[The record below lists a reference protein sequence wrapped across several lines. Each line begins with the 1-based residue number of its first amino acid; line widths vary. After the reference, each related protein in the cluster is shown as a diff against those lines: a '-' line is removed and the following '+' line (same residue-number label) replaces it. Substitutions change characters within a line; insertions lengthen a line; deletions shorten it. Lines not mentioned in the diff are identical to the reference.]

1 MWSPAPSP
9 ELRGTAV
16 SDEIMVFAPSP
27 LITVTIEDRGGE
39 PDIHVHAG
47 GQGVWQARMISS
59 LGVPVVLCAALGG
72 EIGEVLRHLIAVEGI
87 ELDAEPVGARNGG
100 YVHDRRGGQR
110 RSIAE
115 APGVAL
121 DRHELDGLYERTLTR
136 GLDTSV
142 SLLSGPHDDRIIPAS
157 MYRRLTTDLSAN
169 GCQVIGDL
177 SGQQLEAMLAG
188 GPFLIKVSH
197 HELLRDGWAG
207 SEQPAELVGAMHR
220 LRKNGANSVIVSRAD
235 EPALALVDD
244 EVLEVRVP
252 PLEPADS
259 RGAGDSMTAG
269 IAASLTRGESL
280 LTALRVGAA
289 CGALNVVHRGLGTG
303 GIAAVATVMQRTE
316 IRRWNI
322 G

>member
-1 MWSPAPSP
+1 MLPQSSI
-9 ELRGTAV
+9 ETTN
-16 SDEIMVFAPSP
+16 
-27 LITVTIEDRGGE
+27 LIHEDR
-39 PDIHVHAG
+39 PHHHT
-47 GQGVWQARMISS
+47 
-59 LGVPVVLCAALGG
+59 
-72 EIGEVLRHLIAVEGI
+72 RHTRPSHPRCLPPRTRKRQSRRVSA
-87 ELDAEPVGARNGG
+87 PPN
-100 YVHDRRGGQR
+100 HD
-110 RSIAE
+110 
-115 APGVAL
+115 
-121 DRHELDGLYERTLTR
+121 HETLTQPW
-136 GLDTSV
+136 
-142 SLLSGPHDDRIIPAS
+142 GPHDDRIIPAS

>member
-1 MWSPAPSP
+1 M
-9 ELRGTAV
+9 

-142 SLLSGPHDDRIIPAS
+142 SLLSGPHQGHRQSRVVVITSFLARWSDAQECEDLVEAAAHFFGCLFDVGPAGEAEEADRDVSHGGHDLRGGAGADLGS
-157 MYRRLTTDLSAN
+157 VFVEGDVADMVLTVFDGPMSAVE
-169 GCQVIGDL
+169 GEDVG
-177 SGQQLEAMLAG
+177 GVGLAG
-188 GPFLIKVSH
+188 G
-197 HELLRDGWAG
+197 EAG
-207 SEQPAELVGAMHR
+207 DAVHGLVAFAQWVAVQVRH
-220 LRKNGANSVIVSRAD
+220 
-235 EPALALVDD
+235 LAGDLPCLVDAG
-244 EVLEVRVP
+244 EVQVRDV
-252 PLEPADS
+252 
-259 RGAGDSMTAG
+259 
-269 IAASLTRGESL
+269 
-280 LTALRVGAA
+280 
-289 CGALNVVHRGLGTG
+289 CGGRD
-303 GIAAVATVMQRTE
+303 
-316 IRRWNI
+316 
-322 G
+322 